1 MTTIGT
7 GTFDRATTVTRLD
20 DHRWSGAIEP
30 GWDIG
35 GNANGGYLLALAV
48 NALRELA
55 GRPDPISVT
64 AHYLAP
70 GAPGPVEVTG
80 EVVKAGKRF
89 VTVSGSLRSGD
100 RVLLQVLAIFGDL
113 SSRPADGFQAVT
125 GAPPELPPL
134 AECSKRTSRDE
145 TNVPLMEQVDVR
157 LHPRDAGFRLGE
169 RTGIAEMAGWFQF
182 ADGRP
187 IDTLALLLA
196 ADVLPPA
203 VFQLPL
209 EAGWVPTVELTVH
222 VRARPAP
229 GPLRAAFRSRFVHSG
244 MLEEDG
250 ELWDSEGT
258 LVALSRQLAL
268 LPR

>member
-48 NALRELA
+48 SALRELA

-89 VTVSGSLRSGD
+89 VSVSGTLSSGGKA
-100 RVLLQVLAIFGDL
+100 VLQVLAMFGEL
-113 SSRPADGFQAVT
+113 SAEPSEGFQAIA

-134 AECSKRTSRDE
+134 EQCPRRNQNDDM
-145 TNVPLMEQVDVR
+145 NVPLMNQVDVR
-157 LHPRDAGFRLGE
+157 LRPSDAGFRNGV
-169 RTGIAEMAGWFQF
+169 RTGVAEMAGWFQF
-182 ADGRP
+182 VDGRP
-187 IDTLALLLA
+187 VDTLALLLA

-203 VFQLPL
+203 VFHLDMP
-209 EAGWVPTVELTVH
+209 AGWVPTVELTVH